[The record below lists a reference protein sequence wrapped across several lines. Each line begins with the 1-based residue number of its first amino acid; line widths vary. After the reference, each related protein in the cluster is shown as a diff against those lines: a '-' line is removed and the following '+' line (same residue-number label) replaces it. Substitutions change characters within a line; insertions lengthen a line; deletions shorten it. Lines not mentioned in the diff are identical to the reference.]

1 MYKFVMIVFVFCLGS
16 LFGWL
21 LEVLYRHFADEEK
34 RWFNPGFCVGPY
46 LPIYGIGL
54 LVAYLISYV
63 ENYIP
68 IDNFILKKIVLFAIM
83 ALCMTLIELLGGII
97 LLKCFNLRLWDYSNE
112 KFNYKGF
119 ICLKFSLFW
128 MLISAVYYF
137 LIHPE
142 VQESIEWLSRNL
154 IFSFVVGAIIGVYV
168 VDIIY
173 SANVVGKIKKLVNDK
188 KLVIKLEE
196 IKEKFSREKQKSE
209 AKAAFFAFML
219 RENIENIIHPSKK
232 EEK

>member
-1 MYKFVMIVFVFCLGS
+1 MNNLNIIISKTNNTHIYSKNDIGKDNILN
-16 LFGWL
+16 
-21 LEVLYRHFADEEK
+21 DEQIKRINSKVGFEK
-34 RWFNPGFCVGPY
+34 LR
-46 LPIYGIGL
+46 
-54 LVAYLISYV
+54 S
-63 ENYIP
+63 
-68 IDNFILKKIVLFAIM
+68 NFILKKIVLFAIM